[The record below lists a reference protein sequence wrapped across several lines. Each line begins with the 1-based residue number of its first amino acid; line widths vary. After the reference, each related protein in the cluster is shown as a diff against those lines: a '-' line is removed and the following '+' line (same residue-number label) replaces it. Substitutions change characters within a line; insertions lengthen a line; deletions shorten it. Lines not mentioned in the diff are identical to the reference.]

1 MIFRAGSETV
11 AVVSLDLLGFPS
23 VLGDRARAMVPRLAP
38 DRILI
43 GFPAHS
49 QRTGL
54 LCLSGRQG
62 RAHRFA

>member
-43 GFPAHS
+43 AN
-49 QRTGL
+49 
-54 LCLSGRQG
+54 CLVTIGRPISVG
-62 RAHRFA
+62 DGSIY